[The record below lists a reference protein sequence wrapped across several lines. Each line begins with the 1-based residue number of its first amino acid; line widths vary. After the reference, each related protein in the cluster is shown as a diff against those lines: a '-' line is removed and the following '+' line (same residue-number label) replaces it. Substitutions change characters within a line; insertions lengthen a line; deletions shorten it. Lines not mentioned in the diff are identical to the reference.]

1 MRDYEL
7 NLIPPDIIQHEIF
20 KERIRYWIFVFI
32 GCFLLALITN
42 IAIKVVNNSVS
53 REINRLE
60 SEVKRLSTEV
70 TELNLIEI
78 KEKEMVNIKERLNRL
93 SQKGPMMDMFAA
105 IDNSINDGIILTH
118 LEARYDNPNIL
129 VNKEGPSQGGY
140 FNSNPPS
147 NLTNIQ
153 KTGGN
158 ILILQGTSQSNSAL
172 ASILSQLSDQTMF
185 SDVTLKYLK
194 TGEAEKGKTIMFEI
208 ECRLSASIHKYGYIR

>member
-7 NLIPPDIIQHEIF
+7 NLIPSDIIQQEVF

-32 GCFLLALITN
+32 GCFLFVLITN
-42 IAIKVVNNSVS
+42 IAIKLVNNSIS

-70 TELNLIEI
+70 TEFSLMEI
-78 KEKEMVNIKERLNRL
+78 KEKEMVNIKERLSRL

-105 IDNSINDGIILTH
+105 IDNSINDGIILTQ

-129 VNKEGPSQGGY
+129 VNKEGSSQGGY
-140 FNSNPPS
+140 FSSNPP
-147 NLTNIQ
+147 NVQ

-172 ASILSQLSDQTMF
+172 ASMLSQLSDQTMF
-185 SDVTLKYLK
+185 NDVTLKYLK

-208 ECRLSASIHKYGYIR
+208 ECRLREKNG